1 MSNVFVFVFAAKY
14 ATNEVEKDKLERLP
28 AIRGKSETAKEIC
41 VVIVGETTVEPLQ
54 TLDGR

>member
-14 ATNEVEKDKLERLP
+14 ATNEVEKNKLELP